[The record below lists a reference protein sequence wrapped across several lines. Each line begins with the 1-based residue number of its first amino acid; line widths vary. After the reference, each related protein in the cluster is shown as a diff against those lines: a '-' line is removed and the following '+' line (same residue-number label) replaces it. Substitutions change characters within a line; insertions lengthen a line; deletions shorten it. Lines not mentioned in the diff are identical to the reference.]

1 LNSKLND
8 IRKNKAFGNMLKLS
22 FGNIIMYVLPF
33 LVTPILS
40 RLYEKEHFGEWGV
53 FSSFISIVTVL
64 IFLGY
69 ENAIVK
75 IDRREEKDIVAL
87 CLLLGCSTSL
97 LIGGTFVLG
106 KSLGVSFFNSFP
118 SFTLLMIYLFFFI
131 LHTVCYNVS
140 NRHEQ
145 YTILS
150 VNHIIQGGSQG
161 LFRIVFGAV
170 GLTVA
175 NGLLLGTVL
184 AQAITALFLVAFVLM
199 KIKMPGARP
208 ISFSSMSRCALENKS
223 FPLYDA
229 PASALSFAAFNLPLL
244 ILSAFFSQSIIGC
257 YSIILQLLLL
267 PMSFVGSAV
276 GKVYYQ
282 EICDTEDEGKI
293 KQVTKKVVNATL
305 LLSAIPT
312 LFICL
317 GGDKLIVWFLG
328 DKWHEAG
335 SMSICLSLWAMSTI
349 LTQPLI
355 PLFRR
360 INKQHIL
367 LRYELLYFIVGIGCI
382 LFACNYRYGFATILI
397 SYSVGC
403 ATIKALMFRK
413 VLGLVHLS
421 LSDFIRSLPL
431 CILALLFFIFRT
443 WEL

>member
-1 LNSKLND
+1 
-8 IRKNKAFGNMLKLS
+8 MLKLS
-22 FGNIIMYVLPF
+22 FGNIIMYILPF

-40 RLYEKEHFGEWGV
+40 RLYEKEAFGEWGI
-53 FSSFISIVTVL
+53 FSSFVSIVTVL
-64 IFLGY
+64 VLLGY
-69 ENAIVK
+69 ENAIIKVN
-75 IDRREEKDIVAL
+75 REEEKNVVAL
-87 CLLLGCSTSL
+87 CLLLGGSTTL

-106 KSLGVSFFNSFP
+106 KSLGISFFNGFP
-118 SFTLLMIYLFFFI
+118 SLTLLMIYLFFFI
-131 LHTVCYNVS
+131 LHTVCYNIS

-161 LFRIVFGAV
+161 FFRIVFGAV

-199 KIKMPGARP
+199 KIKMPETKP
-208 ISFSSMSRCALENKS
+208 ISFLSMGRCALENKR

-229 PASALSFAAFNLPLL
+229 PASVLSFAAFNLPLL

-267 PMSFVGSAV
+267 PMSFIGSAV

-282 EICDTEDEGKI
+282 EICDTEDKTKI

-305 LLSAIPT
+305 MLSAIPT

-328 DKWHEAG
+328 DKWNEAG

-382 LFACNYRYGFATILI
+382 LFTCNYRYSFTTILI

-403 ATIKALMFRK
+403 AVIKVLMFRK

-421 LSDFIRSLPL
+421 LSDFAKSLPL

-443 WEL
+443 WGL

>member
-1 LNSKLND
+1 
-8 IRKNKAFGNMLKLS
+8 MLKLS
-22 FGNIIMYVLPF
+22 FGNIIMYILPF

-40 RLYEKEHFGEWGV
+40 RLYEKEAFGEWGI
-53 FSSFISIVTVL
+53 FSSFVSIVTVL
-64 IFLGY
+64 VLLGY
-69 ENAIVK
+69 ENAIIKVN
-75 IDRREEKDIVAL
+75 REEEKNVVAR
-87 CLLLGCSTSL
+87 CLLLGGSTTL

-106 KSLGVSFFNSFP
+106 KSLGISFFNGFP
-118 SFTLLMIYLFFFI
+118 SLTLLMIYLFFFI
-131 LHTVCYNVS
+131 LHTVCYNIS

-161 LFRIVFGAV
+161 FFRIVFGAV

-199 KIKMPGARP
+199 KIKMPETKP
-208 ISFSSMSRCALENKS
+208 ISFLSMGRCALENKR

-229 PASALSFAAFNLPLL
+229 PASVLSFAAFNLPLL

-267 PMSFVGSAV
+267 PMSFIGSAV

-282 EICDTEDEGKI
+282 EICDTEDKTKI

-305 LLSAIPT
+305 MLSAIPT

-328 DKWHEAG
+328 DKWNEAG

-382 LFACNYRYGFATILI
+382 LFTCNYRYSFTTILI

-403 ATIKALMFRK
+403 AVIKVLMFRK

-421 LSDFIRSLPL
+421 LSDFAKSLPL

-443 WEL
+443 WGL